1 MVIDHHVFVKNNLCE
16 LVDHQRKL
24 LAKVEA
30 AESHLKNNL
39 TETLMALIKCM
50 QDEKVLSDKMQHETH
65 IQIVKMIQSQEAR
78 INKME
83 IELTQMAAGIQ
94 LLKSVS
100 QHTNFMVDTVKSKQE
115 DDSKDIYFLVDNEK
129 KGGRDT
135 QSNMLEYFN
144 CKTT

>member
-100 QHTNFMVDTVKSKQE
+100 QHTNFMLQDRVKE
-115 DDSKDIYFLVDNEK
+115 VAVVEEALNLAFLILVSEEI
-129 KGGRDT
+129 
-135 QSNMLEYFN
+135 LEVLVQVRN
-144 CKTT
+144 RH